1 MQKHLTLMATWLV
14 LFVKKQVKRE
24 KEKKTMRE
32 KFKNK
37 LIRKTIKYLIIMAVL
52 ILLFYIR
59 MQRIKNMYF
68 SFFEDMIGNSNITT
82 ETLI

>member
-1 MQKHLTLMATWLV
+1 
-14 LFVKKQVKRE
+14 
-24 KEKKTMRE
+24 MRD

-68 SFFEDMIGNSNITT
+68 SFFEDILGSNITT